1 MNETQA
7 SLRENLRTLPRGAW
21 ILFFGSFLNKFG
33 TFVLPFLAIYMT
45 RLGYTSAQAGLAIGA
60 YGVGTLGACLLGG
73 YLADRLGR
81 RKTIVLS
88 MASAALAMLSLSQ
101 ARGLPLIVLF
111 SGLAGLTGELYRP
124 ASSAL
129 LADLVPAGQRVTAFA
144 AYRMA
149 LNAGFAFGPATAG
162 LLAKHSF
169 LWLFVG
175 DAATSLLYG
184 LVAWFALPSG
194 LRGTR
199 TDNSL
204 RETWNVLRTDQR
216 FRQILCASLA
226 IGLVFVQVF
235 STMSLEI
242 TRNGFS
248 PSIYGLVISLNG
260 ALVVLCELP
269 LTTFTKRYPVRRMIA
284 LGYLLIG
291 VGFAS
296 NALTRTLPLL
306 AFTVVLFTL
315 GEMIAM
321 PLAGA
326 YVADLAPAHQ
336 RGLYM
341 GTYGMVWSV
350 AFIFGP
356 SLGMMLFA
364 VSPLA
369 LWCGCGLLGLLAA
382 GLILP
387 EPRRFPGLAEHPKTA
402 TQAPDPA
409 TAIDNLEDVASGSRK

>member
-1 MNETQA
+1 V
-7 SLRENLRTLPRGAW
+7 
-21 ILFFGSFLNKFG
+21 NKFG

-73 YLADRLGR
+73 YLTDRLGR

-88 MASAALAMLSLSQ
+88 MFSGAVAMLCLSQ

-124 ASSAL
+124 ASTAL
-129 LADLVPAGQRVTAFA
+129 LADLVPAGQRITAFA
-144 AYRMA
+144 AYRMS

-175 DAATSLLYG
+175 NAATSVLYG
-184 LVAWFALPSG
+184 LVAWFALPAG
-194 LRGTR
+194 LRGMR

-226 IGLVFVQVF
+226 VGLVFVQVF

-242 TRNGFS
+242 TRSGFS
-248 PSIYGLVISLNG
+248 PSVYGLLISLNG
-260 ALVVLCELP
+260 ALIVLCELP
-269 LTTFTKRYPVRRMIA
+269 LTTFTKRYPARWMMS
-284 LGYLLIG
+284 LGYLLVG

-306 AFTVVLFTL
+306 VLTVVLFTL
-315 GEMIAM
+315 GEMVSM
-321 PLAGA
+321 PVSGA

-341 GTYGMVWSV
+341 GTYGLVWSV
-350 AFIFGP
+350 AFICGP
-356 SLGMMLFA
+356 SLGMWLFS

-387 EPRRFPGLAEHPKTA
+387 EPRRLPAPGEHRET
-402 TQAPDPA
+402 TTRGLVPDDSPYA
-409 TAIDNLEDVASGSRK
+409 ARSRR